1 LETHHLCV
9 AGIEGLLVQ
18 RELLRAE
25 GVVEFD
31 HVGKLRGKRE
41 REGQSSS
48 LVLSKEVGLDGVDI

>member
-1 LETHHLCV
+1 MVLKQSGSRLETHHLCV

-41 REGQSSS
+41 RERGPEFLIS
-48 LVLSKEVGLDGVDI
+48 LE